1 MRVTISVVTE
11 ARIGPKRWT
20 IVEAKKFS
28 LKKKKKK
35 EKYIRVIDEVNV
47 KEK

>member
-28 LKKKKKK
+28 FKKKKKK
-35 EKYIRVIDEVNV
+35 NIYV
-47 KEK
+47 